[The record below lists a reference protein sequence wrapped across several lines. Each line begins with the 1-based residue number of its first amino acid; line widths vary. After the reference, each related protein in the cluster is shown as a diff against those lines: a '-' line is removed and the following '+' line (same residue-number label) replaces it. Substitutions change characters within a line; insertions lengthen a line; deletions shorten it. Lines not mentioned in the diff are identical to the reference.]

1 MSQLRCNKTENL
13 QQPLQVLTENKLDVA
28 QKKFEK
34 FCYSLYSVESASKSD
49 AKRLHVANTSD
60 CKW

>member
-1 MSQLRCNKTENL
+1 M
-13 QQPLQVLTENKLDVA
+13 LQVLAENKLDVA

-34 FCYSLYSVESASKSD
+34 FCYSLYSVELASKSN
-49 AKRLHVANTSD
+49 AKRLHVANIND